1 MTKKAKLLCPDNLIY
16 IAFISV
22 FLHYVITAAV
32 IIVLSL
38 YLLINPETRKVIFVH
53 KGRLIFGV
61 FIIYTLLVALIN
73 QNFLGAICSVAL
85 FLMITISYYA
95 RSTFTEKCFENCLDI
110 CCYAGIPI
118 GLAAII
124 ERLITGKRCML
135 WFYNE
140 NYLCAM
146 LAAVI
151 LICAF
156 QATSH
161 KKGVL
166 IYYVCALFAAAG
178 MFMGES
184 LFAFTEVFVG
194 ICVILILKHKHLMLA
209 MFLLVVCFC
218 LVMLYCVPELMPRLA
233 ESNISTERRIKIW
246 NDGMELFR
254 LNPLF
259 GRGFLTF
266 YKYHTEGFIMPSDN
280 SPVYKTQHAHNFAI
294 EPLVSFGIIGTVMLL
309 ILLWSYFS
317 KITECKELLRTNTA
331 TTLILA
337 LSAAIMIHMTTDLTV
352 MWIQTGM
359 LTLLIMGGVGIDERA
374 LNKRLLA
381 CVAKAG
387 EKEKT
392 EQEQHL
398 TERNGEYNEQ

>member
-1 MTKKAKLLCPDNLIY
+1 LTKKAKLLSPEIIMY

-22 FLHYVITAAV
+22 FLHYLITAAV
-32 IIVLSL
+32 IIVLGL
-38 YLLINPETRKVIFVH
+38 YLLINPNTRKQIFVH
-53 KGRLIFGV
+53 KGKIIFFV
-61 FIIYTLLVALIN
+61 FILYTLTVALLN
-73 QNFLGAICSVAL
+73 QNFLGAVCSVAL
-85 FLMITISYYA
+85 FLMIVISYYA

-110 CCYAGIPI
+110 CCYAGVPI
-118 GLAAII
+118 GIATVI

-151 LICAF
+151 VICAF

-166 IYYVCALFAAAG
+166 IYYVCAVFAAVG

-194 ICVILILKHKHLMLA
+194 ICVILILKHKHLMLS
-209 MFLLVVCFC
+209 MFLLAVCFM
-218 LVMLYCVPELMPRLA
+218 LVMLYCIPELMPRLA

-254 LNPLF
+254 QSPLF

-266 YKYHTEGFIMPSDN
+266 FHCRNQGFILESDGQI
-280 SPVYKTQHAHNFAI
+280 VYKTQHAHNFAI
-294 EPLVSFGIIGTVMLL
+294 EPLLSFGIIGTVMLL

-317 KITECKELLRTNTA
+317 KVSECKELLRNNTA

-352 MWIQTGM
+352 MWIQTGL

-374 LNKRLLA
+374 LHKRLLA
-381 CVAKAG
+381 CVAKA
-387 EKEKT
+387 K
-392 EQEQHL
+392 EQEQNQ
-398 TERNGEYNEQ
+398 RIGEDNEQE